1 MSGMAEYCYDFP
13 GPRDRLVMAT
23 SAGWVPF
30 DEIAAKRVAE
40 SAMLLA
46 CSPEHVERLRQE
58 AQAPAPSAAA

>member
-1 MSGMAEYCYDFP
+1 MSGMTGHCYDFP

-30 DEIAAKRVAE
+30 DEVAAKRVAE

-58 AQAPAPSAAA
+58 AQASASGSA